1 MSVLFQLLLR
11 LMFAVRP
18 ALRALLGAWG
28 RRLAARIV
36 GVGTNVRVAEF
47 GTTAPWDSRKPLVSV
62 IIPCY
67 NHGPHLPRNFASL
80 AAQSLQDYEMI
91 LVDDGSTDPATVE
104 YIDGLDLSRVSVIR
118 QANAG
123 PASARNAGIE
133 QARGRYICCLDA
145 DDYVAPTYLEKC
157 LLLLEGNTG
166 IRLAYSWVRLV
177 GKEQRLHRV
186 ADFDP
191 GLLRYFNPI
200 CSAAVFH
207 RADWQAVGGFDEARE
222 TMYEDWD
229 FWISLARIGVRG
241 KVIEEAL
248 LFYHQQPGSR
258 LREGNRRGAQSY
270 ARMRARH
277 LEFYRRTI
285 VRMLSQGYVEKWT
298 RTPLANLSRAEQY
311 APVAPCAVLAV
322 ITYCSEWTEWRRW
335 LSTVDAS
342 DAFFVIVCE
351 CASIPAWLL
360 ARADETYWLESLLHP
375 TQWPDFIETFKRTR
389 RISRVLPNPMV
400 VTGGGE

>member
-1 MSVLFQLLLR
+1 M
-11 LMFAVRP
+11 
-18 ALRALLGAWG
+18 
-28 RRLAARIV
+28 
-36 GVGTNVRVAEF
+36 
-47 GTTAPWDSRKPLVSV
+47 

-67 NHGPHLPRNFASL
+67 NHGPYLPRNFASL

-118 QANAG
+118 QANSG

-157 LLLLEGNTG
+157 LLLLEGNIG

-258 LREGNRRGAQSY
+258 LQEGNRRGAQSY

-285 VRMLSQGYVEKWT
+285 VRMLSRGYFEKWT

-322 ITYCSEWTEWRRW
+322 ITHCSEWTEWRRW

-342 DAFFVIVCE
+342 ETFFVIACE

-360 ARADETYWLESLLHP
+360 ARADETYWLEGLLHP

-400 VTGGGE
+400 VAGGASEQPAAKGHFCLGARACDACRARL